1 MFDIIWWRG
10 VSSVVP
16 LSIQALKR
24 RLYQGKGEEEESD
37 FKFHPSP
44 ATSNEKK
51 GPIFLK
57 LDMTRDAMTRKE
69 VVVLKQSNSN
79 EMSHRR
85 HDPARSGVFFKI
97 SGGSLDLRDET

>member
-10 VSSVVP
+10 VSCVVP

-24 RLYQGKGEEEESD
+24 RLYQGKGKEEESD
-37 FKFHPSP
+37 FKFHPP
-44 ATSNEKK
+44 PTRKK

-69 VVVLKQSNSN
+69 VVVLKQSISN
-79 EMSHRR
+79 EISHRR